1 MLSDGRFYKEDVFIK
16 CVVCLPVPSL
26 TAHTEITEKVS
37 FGQMMIYSDV
47 ELDEV
52 RGDEL
57 CKRTQRCTQ
66 YAACLCTMLRCQ
78 GRNIRQRWAIL
89 EGERKMMCTQE
100 KDLGA
105 SLE

>member
-52 RGDEL
+52 RGDGL
-57 CKRTQRCTQ
+57 CKRHRDVLSMQR
-66 YAACLCTMLRCQ
+66 AVHDAEVP
-78 GRNIRQRWAIL
+78 GP
-89 EGERKMMCTQE
+89 
-100 KDLGA
+100 
-105 SLE
+105 